1 MAFKSHTNKL
11 LPYFPRKRRPAIMLN
26 EYFSEEKKQTQLKK
40 GNKKKKGLENLSTA
54 KFQVICSLLE
64 GKGSL
69 TEQQQ
74 KRQ

>member
-1 MAFKSHTNKL
+1 
-11 LPYFPRKRRPAIMLN
+11 MLN